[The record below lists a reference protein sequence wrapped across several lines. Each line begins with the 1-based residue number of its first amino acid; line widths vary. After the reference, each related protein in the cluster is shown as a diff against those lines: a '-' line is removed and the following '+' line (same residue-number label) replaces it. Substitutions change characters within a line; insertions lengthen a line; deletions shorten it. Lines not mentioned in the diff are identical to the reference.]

1 VYQREKLDHE
11 REKRFNR
18 DIQIHEMELMD
29 QLKRTKKI
37 MVSWTLSRRISREY
51 LPDHVGEYQD
61 RDPFIIILLDGD
73 GMIFHDEFLRNGE
86 QGGKDAANQLWA
98 ALTQYVARN
107 LPNVASPKIITRIY
121 ANVKG
126 LASACYQTGII
137 DSPSVM
143 NDFVRGF
150 NESRLLFDFVDVGS
164 GKDRADDKIAG
175 MRDEDGLRPIHFLG
189 CESNKANNTEG

>member
-1 VYQREKLDHE
+1 MVRTGPSP
-11 REKRFNR
+11 
-18 DIQIHEMELMD
+18 DIPAGTVL
-29 QLKRTKKI
+29 LTRPATC
-37 MVSWTLSRRISREY
+37 
-51 LPDHVGEYQD
+51 QD

-107 LPNVASPKIITRIY
+107 LPNVSSPKIITRIY

-126 LASACYQTGII
+126 LANACHQAGII
-137 DSPSVM
+137 DNPAVM

-175 MRDEDGLRPIHFLG
+175 M
-189 CESNKANNTEG
+189 